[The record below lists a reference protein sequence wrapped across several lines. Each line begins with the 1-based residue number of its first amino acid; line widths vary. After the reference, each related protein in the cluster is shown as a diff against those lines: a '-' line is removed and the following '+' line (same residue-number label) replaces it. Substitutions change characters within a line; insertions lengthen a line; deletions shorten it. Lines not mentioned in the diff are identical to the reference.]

1 MSGVTANSHAVGT
14 EWFRWFLSV
23 FSYFFVEQ
31 TDRLMETSEVD
42 TSILSSLHGNRYEPF
57 GDSAFLVEEGLDKD
71 LPQTLPE
78 LSDITD
84 SDTYLHD
91 NDASQMMTVDN
102 PW

>member
-1 MSGVTANSHAVGT
+1 MSDVTANSHAVGT
-14 EWFRWFLSV
+14 EWFRC
-23 FSYFFVEQ
+23 FSKCVPTFVEQ